1 MLFIQII
8 YIREDE
14 DNLKTCASEFARPPM
29 DNKPGKERSGM
40 VRGECIYLEHGGEAR
55 SWDEYKG
62 KCGAA
67 ALLLWISG
75 CAS

>member
-1 MLFIQII
+1 
-8 YIREDE
+8 
-14 DNLKTCASEFARPPM
+14 M